1 MAIHLKLEGFEELLR
16 EIETAGRSADSAAE
30 SAVKA
35 GAYEMQKELQNAL
48 IDVSESGLASR
59 LPEPQIE
66 KHGNVIKARVGFK
79 STPYDPQ
86 SPSDYFKA
94 IFLNY
99 GTPNRT
105 KHGKETARGF
115 VKKAKRRARPRIEK
129 AQKQALE
136 KILQRLKK

>member
-1 MAIHLKLEGFEELLR
+1 MSIHLKLEGFDELLK
-16 EIETAGRSADSAAE
+16 EIEAAGKSADSAAE

-35 GAYEMQKELQNAL
+35 GAYAMQSEMQSAL
-48 IDVSESGLASR
+48 RAASESGLASR
-59 LPEPQIE
+59 LPAPQIE
-66 KHGNVIKARVGFK
+66 KHGNVIKARVGFE
-79 STPYDPQ
+79 STPYDPR

-99 GTPNRT
+99 GTPYRT
-105 KHGKETARGF
+105 KHGKESARGF
-115 VKKAKRRARPRIEK
+115 VTKAKRRSRPKIQK

>member
-1 MAIHLKLEGFEELLR
+1 MAIHIKLEGFDELLK
-16 EIETAGRSADSAAE
+16 EIEAAGRSMDSAAE

-35 GAYEMQKELQNAL
+35 GAYAMQSEMKDAL
-48 IDVSESGLASR
+48 RASSDSGLASR

-66 KHGNVIKARVGFK
+66 KHGNVIKARVGFI
-79 STPYDPQ
+79 STPYDPEK
-86 SPSDYFKA
+86 PSDYFKA

-99 GTPNRT
+99 GTPYRT

-115 VKKAKRRARPRIEK
+115 VTKAKRRARPKFQK
-129 AQKQALE
+129 AQKEALN